1 MHNKGNLHLS
11 PGFHFFFFSFS
22 PASKV
27 PFVFLTL
34 PKYHHNSLRNFVATN
49 CLTLFVFGVKF
60 SKVLQSKS
68 RKDSGSVVMAFMA
81 SSQLSVMPPGY
92 RTVCTLHEKVG
103 IYMEG
108 PTVVGTGNVEE
119 RSRALKISW
128 FQTLLRSLTAGD
140 A

>member
-1 MHNKGNLHLS
+1 
-11 PGFHFFFFSFS
+11 
-22 PASKV
+22 
-27 PFVFLTL
+27 
-34 PKYHHNSLRNFVATN
+34 
-49 CLTLFVFGVKF
+49 
-60 SKVLQSKS
+60 
-68 RKDSGSVVMAFMA
+68 MAFMA